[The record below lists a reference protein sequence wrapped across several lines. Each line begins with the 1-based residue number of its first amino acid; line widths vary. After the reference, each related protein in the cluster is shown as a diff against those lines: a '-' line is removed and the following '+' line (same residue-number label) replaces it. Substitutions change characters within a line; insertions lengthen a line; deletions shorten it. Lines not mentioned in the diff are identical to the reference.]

1 MNKCKIEPC
10 INTSRTLD
18 MCDRHYKSYWYQTNK
33 EKIKEKQKKYYKK
46 RKNEYSIYNKK
57 YREKNRE
64 KFIKSNIKYREK
76 NKEKISIY
84 RKKYYLKN
92 PEIDRNNNRRRRARE
107 RDNGYSIYKESEVL
121 EKYGIDCYLCNKPI
135 DLSATRKC
143 GSPGW
148 EFGLHI
154 EHVIDIALGGP
165 DTLENVRPSHGICNL
180 KKKPREMV

>member
-1 MNKCKIEPC
+1 M
-10 INTSRTLD
+10 
-18 MCDRHYKSYWYQTNK
+18 
-33 EKIKEKQKKYYKK
+33 
-46 RKNEYSIYNKK
+46 
-57 YREKNRE
+57 
-64 KFIKSNIKYREK
+64 REK